1 MYYEN
6 DREKEIIKYLPLV
19 EKIVNRIDV
28 KRSEYDRDDLYN
40 IGVIGLMDALEKFD
54 KSKKVPFEGYAYIR
68 IKGSIIDEIR
78 KTAPVS
84 RTRMGK
90 LNEYYRAKEKL
101 EATLMRT
108 PTEKEICEELKID
121 EKALTKIH
129 ETVHNLASVSLEK
142 VMFGDDGNSIE
153 LIDFLEDKHETGSE
167 DTLLDKERQQLL
179 TKNVS
184 KLDKREQTILNL
196 YYVEELSLK
205 EIAYIFD
212 ISVPRVSQI
221 HGKMIL
227 KLKESMRRE
236 YDD

>member
-19 EKIVNRIDV
+19 EKVVNGLTI
-28 KRSEYDRDDLYN
+28 KRSEYDRSDLYN

-68 IKGSIIDEIR
+68 IKGTIIDEVR

-84 RTRMGK
+84 RTRLTR

-101 EATLMRT
+101 EKSMMRT
-108 PTEKEICEELKID
+108 PTELEVCQELDIN
-121 EKALTKIH
+121 EKQLSKIH
-129 ETVHNLASVSLEK
+129 ETVHQLASVSLEK
-142 VMFGDDGNSIE
+142 AMFSDDGNENE
-153 LIDFLEDKHETGSE
+153 LINFLEDKQVTSTE
-167 DTLLDKERQQLL
+167 DVLTNKERQGLL
-179 TKNVS
+179 TEHIVQLS
-184 KLDKREQTILNL
+184 QREQTILNM
-196 YYVEELSLK
+196 YYVDELSLK
-205 EIAYIFD
+205 EIAYVFD

-221 HGKMIL
+221 HGKTLL
-227 KLKESMRRE
+227 KLRELMRRE